1 MSRLGKKPVAL
12 LGGAKVSISGQTIK
26 VEGAKGKLEFVAPTG
41 ITVKEDAAKK
51 ELVIT
56 RAGDDKQARAFHGLT
71 RAIVANMIVGV
82 VKGYSKVLEVR
93 GVGYKAELKAKN
105 LILSLGYANPV
116 TIAVPPTVAVKVEAG
131 VGEVTNKITIE
142 GADKQQ
148 VGNFAASVRKVK
160 KPEPYKG
167 KGIRYEGEAVKTK
180 PGKAFAGAGSK

>member
-1 MSRLGKKPVAL
+1 MSRLGKKPVPLAA
-12 LGGAKVSISGQTIK
+12 GAKCSINGQNIK
-26 VEGAKGKLEFVAPTG
+26 LEGAKGKLEFVAPAG

-51 ELVIT
+51 ELVVT
-56 RAGDDKQARAFHGLT
+56 RSGEAKQDRAYHGLT
-71 RAIVANMIVGV
+71 RALLANMVMGV
-82 VKGYSKVLEVR
+82 TKGYSKTLEVR
-93 GVGYKAELKAKN
+93 GVGYKAEVKGKTLVLALGFAKPIVVA
-105 LILSLGYANPV
+105 LP
-116 TIAVPPTVAVKVEAG
+116 TTVAVKVEPG
-131 VGEVTNKITIE
+131 IGEVVSKIVIE

>member
-1 MSRLGKKPVAL
+1 MSRLGKKPVAVTS
-12 LGGAKVSISGQTIK
+12 GAKVSIAGQTIK
-26 VEGAKGKLEFVAPTG
+26 VEGAKGKLEFVAPQG
-41 ITVKEDAAKK
+41 ITVAEDAGKK
-51 ELVIT
+51 ELVVT
-56 RAGDDKQARAFHGLT
+56 RSGDDKQSRAYHGLT
-71 RAIVANMIVGV
+71 RAMLANMVQGV

-93 GVGYKAELKAKN
+93 GVGFKAELKGKTLVLN
-105 LILSLGYANPV
+105 LGYASPV
-116 TIAVPPTVAVKVEAG
+116 TVPVPATVAVKVEPG
-131 VGEVTNKITIE
+131 VGDITNKITID